1 MKTISSRPFLS
12 SCIALM
18 SAIFISA
25 CGDDNSSSATDSPIE
40 SSSSIEYIEPTI
52 NSSADSDSVES
63 SSRHTIS
70 SESSVPSSAS
80 ESYSSANESFS
91 SAIESSSSIGTSSST
106 TTVSSS
112 SIESSNSNE
121 VTSSSSTKKD
131 TVVVSSS
138 SKVEDKSSSSIN
150 VKKEESSSSMEKKNE
165 SSSSEK
171 VVLSSS
177 SSSEK
182 LVESS
187 SSELIVSSSS
197 EKKVESSSSS
207 KIVESSSSEK
217 IVNSSSSDNDDYID
231 ENEPKSTIPYYVE
244 LDELKFNGFRV
255 ENNIAYL
262 SWENNTNFTMQIN
275 VEYHIFCT
283 NEDEDVDVADST
295 IMYTIKANSVK
306 EKAIFEIKNDAKKC
320 AGYVKTLTATEND
333 KSNFAGWKMGSDRG
347 IEDITF
353 EN

>member
-1 MKTISSRPFLS
+1 MKKLLIIL
-12 SCIALM
+12 AM
-18 SAIFISA
+18 IFIGCSESGNSVSA
-25 CGDDNSSSATDSPIE
+25 LDFDPTDVENDSTEIDSIVPIDTIDTIDTIDSVKETKDTIINTKKNKEE
-40 SSSSIEYIEPTI
+40 SSS
-52 NSSADSDSVES
+52 
-63 SSRHTIS
+63 
-70 SESSVPSSAS
+70 
-80 ESYSSANESFS
+80 
-91 SAIESSSSIGTSSST
+91 
-106 TTVSSS
+106 
-112 SIESSNSNE
+112 SNE

-150 VKKEESSSSMEKKNE
+150 DKKEESSSSIEKKNE

-197 EKKVESSSSS
+197 EKKVESSSS
-207 KIVESSSSEK
+207 EK

-231 ENEPKSTIPYYVE
+231 ENEPKNTKHTYVE
-244 LDELKFNGFRV
+244 LYELTLNGFRV

-275 VEYHIFCT
+275 VEYYISCK
-283 NEDEDVDVADST
+283 NENADST

-306 EKAIFEIKNDAKKC
+306 EKAIYEIKNGAEKC
-320 AGYVKTLTATEND
+320 MGYVKNITATESD
-333 KSNFAGWKMGSDRG
+333 KSNFAGWKWDSDRG
-347 IEDITF
+347 V
-353 EN
+353 ENIIFKN

>member
-1 MKTISSRPFLS
+1 MKKLLIIL
-12 SCIALM
+12 AM
-18 SAIFISA
+18 IFIGCSES
-25 CGDDNSSSATDSPIE
+25 GNSVAVLEFDPTDVENDSTEID
-40 SSSSIEYIEPTI
+40 SIEIDSIVAIDTI
-52 NSSADSDSVES
+52 DTIDTIDSVKETKD
-63 SSRHTIS
+63 TIINTKKNK
-70 SESSVPSSAS
+70 E
-80 ESYSSANESFS
+80 
-91 SAIESSSSIGTSSST
+91 
-106 TTVSSS
+106 
-112 SIESSNSNE
+112 ESSNSNE

-150 VKKEESSSSMEKKNE
+150 VKKEESSSSMENKNE

-177 SSSEK
+177 SSSKK

-231 ENEPKSTIPYYVE
+231 KFEPKSTIPYYVE
-244 LDELKFNGFRV
+244 LDELKLNGFRV
-255 ENNIAYL
+255 ENNLAYL

-275 VEYHIFCT
+275 VEYHIYCT
-283 NEDEDVDVADST
+283 NEDEDVVVADST

-306 EKAIFEIKNDAKKC
+306 EKAIFEIKNNAKEC
-320 AGYVKTLTATEND
+320 AGYVKTITATEND
-333 KSNFAGWKMGSDRG
+333 KSNFAGWVMGSDRG
-347 IEDITF
+347 MKYITF

>member
-1 MKTISSRPFLS
+1 MKKLLIIL
-12 SCIALM
+12 AM
-18 SAIFISA
+18 IFIGCSES
-25 CGDDNSSSATDSPIE
+25 GNSVAALDFDPTDVENDSTEID
-40 SSSSIEYIEPTI
+40 SIVTI
-52 NSSADSDSVES
+52 DTIDSVKETKD
-63 SSRHTIS
+63 TIINTKKNK
-70 SESSVPSSAS
+70 E
-80 ESYSSANESFS
+80 
-91 SAIESSSSIGTSSST
+91 
-106 TTVSSS
+106 
-112 SIESSNSNE
+112 ESSNSNE
-121 VTSSSSTKKD
+121 VT
-131 TVVVSSS
+131 SSS

-150 VKKEESSSSMEKKNE
+150 DKKEES

-231 ENEPKSTIPYYVE
+231 ENEPKNTKHTYVE
-244 LDELKFNGFRV
+244 LYELALNRFRV

-275 VEYHIFCT
+275 VEYYISCK
-283 NEDEDVDVADST
+283 NEVADST

-306 EKAIFEIKNDAKKC
+306 EKAIYEIKNGAEKC
-320 AGYVKTLTATEND
+320 MGYVKYITATEND
-333 KSNFAGWKMGSDRG
+333 KSNFAGWKWDSDRG
-347 IEDITF
+347 V
-353 EN
+353 ENIVFKN

>member
-40 SSSSIEYIEPTI
+40 SSSGIEYIEPTI

-63 SSRHTIS
+63 SSWHTIS

-80 ESYSSANESFS
+80 ESYSNANESFS

-150 VKKEESSSSMEKKNE
+150 DKKEE
-165 SSSSEK
+165 
-171 VVLSSS
+171 SS

-182 LVESS
+182 LVASS

-244 LDELKFNGFRV
+244 LDELKLNGFRV

-283 NEDEDVDVADST
+283 NDDEDVVVADST
-295 IMYTIKANSVK
+295 IMYTIKANSIK
-306 EKAIFEIKNDAKKC
+306 EKAIYEIKNDAKKC

-347 IEDITF
+347 MKDITF

>member
-40 SSSSIEYIEPTI
+40 SSCSIEYIEPTI

-80 ESYSSANESFS
+80 ESYSNANESFS

-121 VTSSSSTKKD
+121 VTSSSTKKD

-150 VKKEESSSSMEKKNE
+150 DKKEE
-165 SSSSEK
+165 
-171 VVLSSS
+171 SS

-244 LDELKFNGFRV
+244 LDELKLNGFRV

-275 VEYHIFCT
+275 VEYYISCT
-283 NEDEDVDVADST
+283 NEDADST

-306 EKAIFEIKNDAKKC
+306 EKAIYEIKNNEKQC
-320 AGYVKTLTATEND
+320 IGYIKTITATEND
-333 KSNFAGWKMGSDRG
+333 KSNFAGWKWDSDRG
-347 IEDITF
+347 V
-353 EN
+353 ENIIFRN

>member
-1 MKTISSRPFLS
+1 MKKLLIIL
-12 SCIALM
+12 AM
-18 SAIFISA
+18 IFIGCSES
-25 CGDDNSSSATDSPIE
+25 GNSVAALDFDPTDVENDSTKIDSIVTIDTIDTIDSVKETKDTIINTKKNKEE
-40 SSSSIEYIEPTI
+40 SSS
-52 NSSADSDSVES
+52 
-63 SSRHTIS
+63 
-70 SESSVPSSAS
+70 
-80 ESYSSANESFS
+80 
-91 SAIESSSSIGTSSST
+91 
-106 TTVSSS
+106 
-112 SIESSNSNE
+112 SNE

-150 VKKEESSSSMEKKNE
+150 NKKEESSSSMEKKNE

-231 ENEPKSTIPYYVE
+231 ENEPKNTVPTYLE
-244 LDELKFNGFRV
+244 LDELKLNVFRIK
-255 ENNIAYL
+255 NNIAYL
-262 SWENNTNFTMQIN
+262 SWKNNTDYTMQIN
-275 VEYHIFCT
+275 VTYRIGC
-283 NEDEDVDVADST
+283 NLVGVSDST

-306 EKAIFEIKNDAKKC
+306 EKAIYEIKNNAKKC
-320 AGYVKTLTATEND
+320 VGEIKSITATKND
-333 KSNFAGWKMGSDRG
+333 KSNFAGWTWGSDRG
-347 IEDITF
+347 V
-353 EN
+353 ENIVFGN

>member
-1 MKTISSRPFLS
+1 MKKLLIIL
-12 SCIALM
+12 AM
-18 SAIFISA
+18 IFIGCSES
-25 CGDDNSSSATDSPIE
+25 GNSVAVLEFDPTDVENDSTEID
-40 SSSSIEYIEPTI
+40 SIEIDSIVAIDTI
-52 NSSADSDSVES
+52 DTIDSVKETKD
-63 SSRHTIS
+63 TIINTKKNK
-70 SESSVPSSAS
+70 E
-80 ESYSSANESFS
+80 
-91 SAIESSSSIGTSSST
+91 
-106 TTVSSS
+106 
-112 SIESSNSNE
+112 ESSNSNE
-121 VTSSSSTKKD
+121 VTSSSSSTKKD

-150 VKKEESSSSMEKKNE
+150 DKKEESSSSMEKKNE

-231 ENEPKSTIPYYVE
+231 KFEPKSTIPYYVE
-244 LDELKFNGFRV
+244 LDELKLNGFRV

-275 VEYHIFCT
+275 VEYNIFCT
-283 NEDEDVDVADST
+283 NEDEDVVVADST

-306 EKAIFEIKNDAKKC
+306 EKAIFEIKNNAKEC

-347 IEDITF
+347 IEDIIF
-353 EN
+353 RN

>member
-1 MKTISSRPFLS
+1 MKTFSSRPFLS

-40 SSSSIEYIEPTI
+40 SSSGIEYIEPTI

-63 SSRHTIS
+63 SSWHTIS

-80 ESYSSANESFS
+80 ESYSSAKESFS

-150 VKKEESSSSMEKKNE
+150 EKKEESSSSMEKKIE

-171 VVLSSS
+171 I
-177 SSSEK
+177 
-182 LVESS
+182 VESSS

-197 EKKVESSSSS
+197 EKKLESSSSS

-231 ENEPKSTIPYYVE
+231 KYEPKNTTPTYVE
-244 LDELKFNGFRV
+244 LDELKLNGFRV

-275 VEYHIFCT
+275 VEYNIFCT
-283 NEDEDVDVADST
+283 NEDEDVVVADST

-306 EKAIFEIKNDAKKC
+306 EKAIFEIKNNAKEC

-333 KSNFAGWKMGSDRG
+333 KSNFAGWVMGSDRG
-347 IEDITF
+347 MKYITF
-353 EN
+353 RN

>member
-1 MKTISSRPFLS
+1 MKKLLIIL
-12 SCIALM
+12 AM
-18 SAIFISA
+18 IFIGCSES
-25 CGDDNSSSATDSPIE
+25 GNSVAVLEFDPTDVENDSTEID
-40 SSSSIEYIEPTI
+40 SIEIDSIVAIDTI
-52 NSSADSDSVES
+52 DTIDTIDSVKETKD
-63 SSRHTIS
+63 TIINTKKNK
-70 SESSVPSSAS
+70 E
-80 ESYSSANESFS
+80 
-91 SAIESSSSIGTSSST
+91 
-106 TTVSSS
+106 
-112 SIESSNSNE
+112 ESSNSNE

-150 VKKEESSSSMEKKNE
+150 VKKEESSSSMENKNE

-231 ENEPKSTIPYYVE
+231 KFEPKSTIPYYVE
-244 LDELKFNGFRV
+244 LDELKLNGFRV
-255 ENNIAYL
+255 ENNLAYL

-275 VEYHIFCT
+275 VEYNIFCT
-283 NEDEDVDVADST
+283 NEDEDVVVADST

-306 EKAIFEIKNDAKKC
+306 EKAIFEIKNNAKEC
-320 AGYVKTLTATEND
+320 AGYVKTITATEND
-333 KSNFAGWKMGSDRG
+333 KSNFAGWVMGSDRG
-347 IEDITF
+347 MKYITF
-353 EN
+353 RN

>member
-18 SAIFISA
+18 SAFFISA

-121 VTSSSSTKKD
+121 VTSSSTNKD

-150 VKKEESSSSMEKKNE
+150 DKKEESSSSMEKKNE
-165 SSSSEK
+165 SSSSEN
-171 VVLSSS
+171 VVVSS
-177 SSSEK
+177 
-182 LVESS
+182 SS

-231 ENEPKSTIPYYVE
+231 KFEPKNTIPTYVE
-244 LDELKFNGFRV
+244 LDELKLNGFRV

-275 VEYHIFCT
+275 VEYHIYCT
-283 NEDEDVDVADST
+283 NEEVGTDST

-306 EKAIFEIKNDAKKC
+306 EKAIYEIKNDAKKC

-333 KSNFAGWKMGSDRG
+333 KSNFAGWVMGSDRG
-347 IEDITF
+347 LEDIIF
-353 EN
+353 RN

>member
-1 MKTISSRPFLS
+1 MKKLLIIL
-12 SCIALM
+12 AM
-18 SAIFISA
+18 IFIGCSES
-25 CGDDNSSSATDSPIE
+25 GNSVAVLEFDPTDVENDSTEIDSIEIDSIVPIDTIDTIDSVKETKDTIINTKKNKEE
-40 SSSSIEYIEPTI
+40 SSS
-52 NSSADSDSVES
+52 
-63 SSRHTIS
+63 
-70 SESSVPSSAS
+70 
-80 ESYSSANESFS
+80 
-91 SAIESSSSIGTSSST
+91 
-106 TTVSSS
+106 
-112 SIESSNSNE
+112 SNE

-138 SKVEDKSSSSIN
+138 TKVEDKSSSSIN

-217 IVNSSSSDNDDYID
+217 IVNSSSSDDDYID
-231 ENEPKSTIPYYVE
+231 KFEPKSTIPYYVE
-244 LDELKFNGFRV
+244 LDELKLNEFRV

-275 VEYHIFCT
+275 VEYSIFCT
-283 NEDEDVDVADST
+283 NEDEDVVVADST

-320 AGYVKTLTATEND
+320 DGYVKSITATEND
-333 KSNFAGWKMGSDRG
+333 KSNFAGWVMGSDRG
-347 IEDITF
+347 MKYITF

>member
-150 VKKEESSSSMEKKNE
+150 NKKE
-165 SSSSEK
+165 
-171 VVLSSS
+171 
-177 SSSEK
+177 
-182 LVESS
+182 
-187 SSELIVSSSS
+187 
-197 EKKVESSSSS
+197 
-207 KIVESSSSEK
+207 ESSSSEK

-244 LDELKFNGFRV
+244 LDELKLNGFRV

-275 VEYHIFCT
+275 VEYHIYCT
-283 NEDEDVDVADST
+283 NEEVGTDST

-347 IEDITF
+347 IEDIIF
-353 EN
+353 RN

>member
-1 MKTISSRPFLS
+1 MKAISSRPFLS

-52 NSSADSDSVES
+52 NSSADSDSVET

-80 ESYSSANESFS
+80 ESYSNANESFS

-150 VKKEESSSSMEKKNE
+150 DKKEESSSSSEKLVA

-231 ENEPKSTIPYYVE
+231 KYEPKNTIPTYVE
-244 LDELKFNGFRV
+244 LDELKLNGFRV

-275 VEYHIFCT
+275 VEYYISCT
-283 NEDEDVDVADST
+283 NEDADST

-306 EKAIFEIKNDAKKC
+306 EKAIYEIKNNEKQC
-320 AGYVKTLTATEND
+320 IGYVKTLTATEND
-333 KSNFAGWKMGSDRG
+333 KSNFAGWKWDSDRG
-347 IEDITF
+347 V
-353 EN
+353 ENIIFRN

>member
-1 MKTISSRPFLS
+1 MKKLLIILAMILIGCSESGNSVAALDFDPTDVENDSTEIDSIVTI
-12 SCIALM
+12 
-18 SAIFISA
+18 
-25 CGDDNSSSATDSPIE
+25 D
-40 SSSSIEYIEPTI
+40 TI
-52 NSSADSDSVES
+52 DSVKETKD
-63 SSRHTIS
+63 TIINTKKNK
-70 SESSVPSSAS
+70 E
-80 ESYSSANESFS
+80 
-91 SAIESSSSIGTSSST
+91 
-106 TTVSSS
+106 
-112 SIESSNSNE
+112 ESSNSNE
-121 VTSSSSTKKD
+121 VT
-131 TVVVSSS
+131 SSS

-150 VKKEESSSSMEKKNE
+150 DKKEES

-231 ENEPKSTIPYYVE
+231 ENEPKNTKHTYVE
-244 LDELKFNGFRV
+244 LYELALNRFRV

-275 VEYHIFCT
+275 VEYYIYCK
-283 NEDEDVDVADST
+283 NEVADST

-306 EKAIFEIKNDAKKC
+306 EKAIYEIKNGAEKC
-320 AGYVKTLTATEND
+320 MGYVKYITATEND
-333 KSNFAGWKMGSDRG
+333 KSNFAGWKWDSDRG
-347 IEDITF
+347 V
-353 EN
+353 ENIVFKN

>member
-1 MKTISSRPFLS
+1 MKTSRPFLS

-25 CGDDNSSSATDSPIE
+25 CGDDNSFSATDSPIE

-63 SSRHTIS
+63 SSKHTIS
-70 SESSVPSSAS
+70 
-80 ESYSSANESFS
+80 
-91 SAIESSSSIGTSSST
+91 SSST

-121 VTSSSSTKKD
+121 VTSSSSTKED

-138 SKVEDKSSSSIN
+138 SNSN
-150 VKKEESSSSMEKKNE
+150 NKEESSSSMENYVE
-165 SSSSEK
+165 SSSSNELD
-171 VVLSSS
+171 VLSSS

-187 SSELIVSSSS
+187 SSELVVSSSS

-207 KIVESSSSEK
+207 KIVESSSSSEE
-217 IVNSSSSDNDDYID
+217 IVNSSSSIDEDEDYVD
-231 ENEPKSTIPYYVE
+231 ENEPKNTLFTFVE
-244 LDELKFNGFRV
+244 LNDLKLNGFRV

-262 SWENNTNFTMQIN
+262 SWENNTDYTMQIN
-275 VEYHIFCT
+275 VTYGIGC
-283 NEDEDVDVADST
+283 NLVGVEDTT

-306 EKAIFEIKNDAKKC
+306 EKAIYEIKNNAQHC
-320 AGYVKTLTATEND
+320 VGEIIAITATEND
-333 KSNFAGWKMGSDRG
+333 KSNFVGWEWDSDRG
-347 IEDITF
+347 IERITF
-353 EN
+353 ENY